1 MNYLADYST
10 SIVDKVA
17 RLSDI
22 LIKVGQIQFLKERL
36 SLYGGTAINLVRVKK
51 IPRLSVDI
59 DFNYREPYG
68 VDWGQERDMI
78 KRVFKDLGYPDDS
91 VKVQPSY
98 PLSRLEVKYETDIGY
113 SSSVKVETG
122 YLRRF
127 PILIKDE
134 ICEFTHPSSGQ
145 QTEILTPKKEELY
158 ANKFCTL
165 FSRSDNIVNG
175 RDLFDVWTISNQSF
189 DPNLFMDSLFVETV
203 LMDVDLKKVRG
214 ESRPSAETGPLNDLI
229 NTPDLAHKLNAAW
242 DYAYKLIDEAL
253 ENGWEKFHVETMR
266 NEKFAVHHLKNS
278 ASIHPNIDQHPSFQ
292 KIIKDI

>member
-1 MNYLADYST
+1 MNYLTGYSE

-78 KRVFKDLGYPDDS
+78 DDTIKRVFKDLGYPDDS

-98 PLSRLEVKYETDIGY
+98 PLSRLEVKYETDMGY

-134 ICEFTHPSSGQ
+134 IF
-145 QTEILTPKKEELY
+145 KK
-158 ANKFCTL
+158 
-165 FSRSDNIVNG
+165 
-175 RDLFDVWTISNQSF
+175 
-189 DPNLFMDSLFVETV
+189 
-203 LMDVDLKKVRG
+203 G
-214 ESRPSAETGPLNDLI
+214 E
-229 NTPDLAHKLNAAW
+229 KW
-242 DYAYKLIDEAL
+242 VK
-253 ENGWEKFHVETMR
+253 
-266 NEKFAVHHLKNS
+266 
-278 ASIHPNIDQHPSFQ
+278 
-292 KIIKDI
+292 